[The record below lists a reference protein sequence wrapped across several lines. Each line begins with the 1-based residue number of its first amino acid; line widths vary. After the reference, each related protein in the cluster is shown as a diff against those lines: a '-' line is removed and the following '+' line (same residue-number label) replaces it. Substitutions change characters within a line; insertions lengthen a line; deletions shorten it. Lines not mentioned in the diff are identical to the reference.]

1 MFSASNKEN
10 DMQKSSVVVS
20 DDKVLDEMVR
30 HEKLKDMFEKII
42 YQPKESDLVESFSSM
57 LLP

>member
-1 MFSASNKEN
+1 
-10 DMQKSSVVVS
+10 MQKSSVVVS